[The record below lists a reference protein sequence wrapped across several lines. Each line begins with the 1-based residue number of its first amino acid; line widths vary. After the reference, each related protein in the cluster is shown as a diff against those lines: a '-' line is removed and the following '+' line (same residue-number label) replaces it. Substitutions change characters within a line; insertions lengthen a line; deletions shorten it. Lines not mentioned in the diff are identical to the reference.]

1 MGPISNPATASEKNY
16 SVAQAARRKDIER
29 AFGALKIKFNILNR
43 PSLTPDITIMNRI
56 LRVCTILHNMVR
68 RQAGIHSLTHTL
80 ISRVQIVEEKRL
92 ARDGSETS
100 VANAVELDAQEA
112 DQDMTMPSELSSA
125 ERQFKACARYL
136 AFLNDAEGHRLLKN
150 DVSTHLWKQMKLSVA
165 NAQLLNWSRLIANC

>member
-1 MGPISNPATASEKNY
+1 
-16 SVAQAARRKDIER
+16 
-29 AFGALKIKFNILNR
+29 
-43 PSLTPDITIMNRI
+43 
-56 LRVCTILHNMVR
+56 MVR
-68 RQAGIHSLTHTL
+68 RHAGTLSLTHTL

-125 ERQFKACARYL
+125 ERRFLASARYL
-136 AFLNDAEGHRLLKN
+136 AFLNDAEGHRLLQK

-165 NAQLLNWSRLIANC
+165 TTKLLNWSRLIDE